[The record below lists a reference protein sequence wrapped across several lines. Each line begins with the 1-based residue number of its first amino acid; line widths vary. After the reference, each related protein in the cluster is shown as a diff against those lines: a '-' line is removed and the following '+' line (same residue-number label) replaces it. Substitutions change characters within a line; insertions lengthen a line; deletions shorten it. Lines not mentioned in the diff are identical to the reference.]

1 MIMVSSEHLTSTARD
16 ACISLVNHYSDPIH
30 HHHHHASS
38 SSSSDHPLEGG
49 RDSDDDPPPD
59 AAAGQQLGDGA
70 DDHRHRH
77 PGGGDDDA
85 AGPYFD
91 AVLGRPMPDL
101 PPVCGFWYRRLLEVA
116 AGGGGGG
123 GCIGGGG
130 ASSSSSSSSSSD
142 SITAGWGAARELL
155 AQYES
160 SIHPRVVKRRR
171 RRRGGEDR
179 DGGPGGG
186 ERAELEVPLD
196 AVVEVLRNYE
206 LLVARLMR
214 VGGGSGG
221 GVQSSPTDPG
231 GGDAAAANDDQSIVD
246 STHTPLDSPDEGGE
260 SERTVGIHET
270 STAGDGG
277 PTSDCDARRVAAAI
291 ADDVLRWSVDLP
303 KEDASAL
310 WNVRNALL
318 PCLLRLIEHLVVLL
332 PSYEND
338 NIIDDGAASYSTMV
352 RHCLAI
358 ATVAAA
364 PFAGDGKL
372 NSGAFGCGSLLDW
385 ISGCISNEDGGVDS
399 QEPRNLSI
407 AHTLQECSVPP
418 ALSESITTSDFMQRS
433 VVDWS
438 VPSAQFGAPWVSALD
453 DGLEK
458 DSPTN
463 ATKQTPSLATCPDS
477 PMPWPG

>member
-16 ACISLVNHYSDPIH
+16 ACISMVNHYSDSI

-38 SSSSDHPLEGG
+38 SSSNHPLEGC
-49 RDSDDDPPPD
+49 DSDDAPP
-59 AAAGQQLGDGA
+59 AAGQRGDGA
-70 DDHRHRH
+70 DHYHH
-77 PGGGDDDA
+77 PDDDDD

-130 ASSSSSSSSSSD
+130 ASSSSSSSSSD

-206 LLVARLMR
+206 LLVACLMR
-214 VGGGSGG
+214 VGGSG
-221 GVQSSPTDPG
+221 GVQSPPTDPG
-231 GGDAAAANDDQSIVD
+231 GGDAAANDQSIVD
-246 STHTPLDSPDEGGE
+246 STHAPLDSSDEGGA
-260 SERTVGIHET
+260 SERTGGIHET

-291 ADDVLRWSVDLP
+291 ADDVLGWSIDLP
-303 KEDASAL
+303 KKDTSAL

-338 NIIDDGAASYSTMV
+338 NIDDGAASDSTMV

-364 PFAGDGKL
+364 PFVGDGKL

-385 ISGCISNEDGGVDS
+385 ISGCSSNEDGGVDS